1 MKAAWKGSRTDGGL
15 KMTGR
20 DLIEW
25 IQSNNAE
32 DLPVMIRRSRDEPK
46 EVITEKDLE
55 IKVSIAGGEQL
66 EYKKYF
72 MI

>member
-1 MKAAWKGSRTDGGL
+1 
-15 KMTGR
+15 MTGQ
-20 DLIEW
+20 DLIDW
-25 IQSNNAE
+25 IKTNHAE
-32 DLPVMIRRSRDEPK
+32 DLPVMIRRARNEPK

-72 MI
+72 LI

>member
-1 MKAAWKGSRTDGGL
+1 
-15 KMTGR
+15 
-20 DLIEW
+20 
-25 IQSNNAE
+25 
-32 DLPVMIRRSRDEPK
+32 MIRRSKNEQK

-55 IKVSIAGGEQL
+55 IKMSIAGGEQL

>member
-1 MKAAWKGSRTDGGL
+1 
-15 KMTGR
+15 MTGA
-20 DLIEW
+20 DLIRW
-25 IQSNNAE
+25 IHDNNAE
-32 DLPVMIRRSRDEPK
+32 DLPVMIRRPGEQQK
-46 EVITEKDLE
+46 EVISEKDLE

>member
-1 MKAAWKGSRTDGGL
+1 
-15 KMTGR
+15 MTGA
-20 DLIEW
+20 DLIKW
-25 IQSNNAE
+25 IQDNHAE
-32 DLPVMIRRSRDEPK
+32 DLQVIIRRSKNEQK

-55 IKVSIAGGEQL
+55 IKMSIAGGEQL

>member
-1 MKAAWKGSRTDGGL
+1 
-15 KMTGR
+15 MTGK

-46 EVITEKDLE
+46 EIITEKDLE
-55 IKVSIAGGEQL
+55 VKLSIAGGDQL

-72 MI
+72 LI

>member
-1 MKAAWKGSRTDGGL
+1 
-15 KMTGR
+15 MTGSQLIDWIR
-20 DLIEW
+20 D
-25 IQSNNAE
+25 NHAE
-32 DLPVMIRRSRDEPK
+32 DLPVMIRREKNERK
-46 EVITEKDLE
+46 EVVEEKDLE